1 LLACSEGL
9 ELAIQ
14 HSQLPIIID
23 SDCSELVSA
32 LKNPSQDH
40 SSFLHTISGI
50 KILASNDR
58 VCNFVKVDR
67 GQVRVSHCLA
77 NWARTQC
84 QTLFSFGSGP
94 DVFLQELEQE
104 RLVNPIA

>member
-1 LLACSEGL
+1 MYMIVTVAT
-9 ELAIQ
+9 AMIQ
-14 HSQLPIIID
+14 HI
-23 SDCSELVSA
+23 
-32 LKNPSQDH
+32 
-40 SSFLHTISGI
+40 
-50 KILASNDR
+50 
-58 VCNFVKVDR
+58 KVDR

-77 NWARTQC
+77 NWARTER

>member
-1 LLACSEGL
+1 MFEVSSDIYFIVYNLYYVGQNDNLGTRVGPINRDEG
-9 ELAIQ
+9 
-14 HSQLPIIID
+14 S
-23 SDCSELVSA
+23 
-32 LKNPSQDH
+32 
-40 SSFLHTISGI
+40 TISGI
-50 KILASNDR
+50 KSLASNDR

-77 NWARTQC
+77 NWARTER